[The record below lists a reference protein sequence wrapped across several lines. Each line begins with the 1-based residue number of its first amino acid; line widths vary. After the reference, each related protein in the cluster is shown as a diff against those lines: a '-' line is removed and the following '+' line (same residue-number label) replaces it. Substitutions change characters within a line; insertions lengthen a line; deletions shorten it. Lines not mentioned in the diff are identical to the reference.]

1 MKIEQIF
8 FVNVTLSLSWLRL
21 TPKVSYKNLLVCLFH
36 ECSLHIYCHIY
47 STTHN
52 LSYVLFMKLK
62 IEHKFDRN
70 RINLLNID
78 IWRIQY
84 MD

>member
-8 FVNVTLSLSWLRL
+8 FVNVTLSLRLREQIIFINVTL
-21 TPKVSYKNLLVCLFH
+21 SFMKTIMSATYIL
-36 ECSLHIYCHIY
+36 SHIYNT
-47 STTHN
+47 SHN

-62 IEHKFDRN
+62 IEQKFDRN